1 MKRAQKG
8 FTLIE
13 IMIVV
18 AIIAIL
24 AAVAIP
30 NFIAYRKTAQKN
42 SCISTQNTIST
53 AVEAKLVA
61 KPDTKTVSLSTDGD
75 LWKSDGT
82 GFLKLTS
89 EPICPDGT
97 SKYSVDISDKGIVTV
112 TCGNTDAKGTEYEHK
127 KGDPTQVTPAP

>member
-30 NFIAYRKTAQKN
+30 NFIAYRATAQKN
-42 SCISTQNTIST
+42 SCKSTQNTIAT
-53 AVEAKLVA
+53 AAEAYLVA
-61 KPDTKTVSLSTDGD
+61 QGATECTIDQ
-75 LWKSDGT
+75 LWNANGT
-82 GFLKLTS
+82 GFLKVKEAPS
-89 EPICPDGT
+89 CPADKT
-97 SKYSVDISDKGIVTV
+97 KHYTITFTAASDVAGAQKLVTV
-112 TCGNTDAKGTEYEHK
+112 KCDTEDHNN
-127 KGDPTQVTPAP
+127 